1 MERYQRLYEAGKNTR
16 NNSSARMNSLPLIHS
31 FLNKRVRVKVDDGLT
46 VEGVLIR
53 YQNEDKTKHLPNVL
67 VLKDGSSYRILR
79 GNFENISEVAKHG
92 V

>member
-1 MERYQRLYEAGKNTR
+1 MCLDMRRYQRFYEAKR
-16 NNSSARMNSLPLIHS
+16 KAENSHLPLIHS
-31 FLNKRVRVKVDDGLT
+31 FLGKRVRVKVDDGLT
-46 VEGVLIR
+46 IEGVLVR
-53 YQNEDKTKHLPNVL
+53 YQNENKARHLPNVL